1 MKQEFDHVVDSGE
14 RQSFQTGAVRDTQ
27 TQKGRY
33 DLLPPYAI
41 ERLAKH
47 FENGAVKYQDRNW
60 ERGIPLMR
68 YLDSALRHMFKLLD
82 GQTDEDH
89 AAAAMWN
96 IACYI
101 QTEKWIKE
109 GILPKELDDRPVRIQ
124 WT

>member
-89 AAAAMWN
+89 AEAAMWN

-109 GILPKELDDRPVRIQ
+109 GILPKELDDRPVRAQ

>member
-1 MKQEFDHVVDSGE
+1 MTEEFDHVQDSGE
-14 RQSFQTGAVRDTQ
+14 RQSFQTGAVRDAQ
-27 TQKGRY
+27 DHKGRY

-47 FENGAVKYQDRNW
+47 FENGAVKYAARNW
-60 ERGIPLMR
+60 EKGIPLMR
-68 YLDSALRHMFKLLD
+68 YIDSGMRHMYKLMD

-101 QTEKWIKE
+101 QTEKWIKD

>member
-14 RQSFQTGAVRDTQ
+14 QQSFKTGAVRDTQ
-27 TQKGRY
+27 VHKGRY
-33 DLLPPYAI
+33 DLLPPCAI